1 MIIGAFPSANE
12 VIEIYVFSKIFEKC
26 SFPCF
31 RTYQKKIR
39 QSALCNLWLIIQL
52 VSNLL
57 VMKKSVTLQDI
68 IFRLS
73 NSAFP
78 ETNCVGVCGSREDRS
93 QIVDSQFF
101 LDRFEMF
108 FGAQCE
114 L

>member
-26 SFPCF
+26 SFSCF
-31 RTYQKKIR
+31 RMYQKKIR

-52 VSNLL
+52 VSNVL
-57 VMKKSVTLQDI
+57 VMEKSVTLHDI

-78 ETNCVGVCGSREDRS
+78 ETNCVGVCGSAWKCVGVGRTDHKS
-93 QIVDSQFF
+93 SILIFF
-101 LDRFEMF
+101 
-108 FGAQCE
+108 
-114 L
+114 